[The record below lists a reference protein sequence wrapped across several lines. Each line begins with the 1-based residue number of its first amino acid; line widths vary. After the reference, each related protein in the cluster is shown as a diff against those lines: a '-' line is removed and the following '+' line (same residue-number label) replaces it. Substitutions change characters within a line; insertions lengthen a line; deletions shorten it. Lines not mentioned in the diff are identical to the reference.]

1 MGQGDFPLT
10 RRSLLQG
17 LAALAAS
24 PVWAAGSATDPRQ
37 LIKRA
42 IPSTA
47 ELIPILGM
55 GTWLTF
61 DVGDYPDMIARRSQ
75 VLQAF
80 FEGGGGMIDSSPMY
94 GSSERTVGACLE
106 LLPDHGELF
115 TATKVWTPGRWLGVK
130 QMESSL
136 KLWGVPAFDLMQ
148 IHNMLDWE
156 SHLETLKQW
165 KTEGRIRYIGIT
177 TSHGRRH
184 QKLER
189 ALTQESF
196 DFVQLTY
203 NLLDR
208 EAEQRLLPLAAERGI
223 GVIVNRPFRRGGLF
237 DQVAGKPL
245 PAWAGEIECRS
256 WAQFFLKFILSH
268 PTVTCAIPAT
278 TRVDHMQ
285 ENLQAARGV
294 LPDAS
299 TRQWMVDYLQRLL
312 A

>member
-1 MGQGDFPLT
+1 MDHGYLPLN
-10 RRSLLQG
+10 RRSLLQ
-17 LAALAAS
+17 ALATWAVS
-24 PVWAAGSATDPRQ
+24 PGPLWAAKPGR
-37 LIKRA
+37 LIKRS
-42 IPSTA
+42 IPSTG

-61 DVGDYPDMIARRSQ
+61 DVGDYPDRIAQRSQ

-94 GSSERTVGACLE
+94 GSSERTVGACLK
-106 LLPDHGELF
+106 LLQDHGERF
-115 TATKVWTPGRWLGVK
+115 TATKVWTPGRWLGIQ

-136 KLWGVPAFDLMQ
+136 QLWGVPRFDLMQ

-156 SHLETLKQW
+156 THLDTLKAW
-165 KTEGRIRYIGIT
+165 KAEGRIRYIGIT

-184 QKLER
+184 EAMEQ
-189 ALTQESF
+189 ALSREPF

-208 EAEQRLLPLAAERGI
+208 EAESRLLPLAAERGI

-237 DQVAGKPL
+237 DAVADKPL
-245 PAWAGEIECRS
+245 PAWAGEIGCSS
-256 WAQFFLKFILSH
+256 WAHYFLKFILSH
-268 PTVTCAIPAT
+268 PAVTCAIPAT
-278 TRVDHMQ
+278 TRVDHMR

-294 LPDAS
+294 MPDPS
-299 TRQWMVDYLQRLL
+299 TRRRMVDYLERLL